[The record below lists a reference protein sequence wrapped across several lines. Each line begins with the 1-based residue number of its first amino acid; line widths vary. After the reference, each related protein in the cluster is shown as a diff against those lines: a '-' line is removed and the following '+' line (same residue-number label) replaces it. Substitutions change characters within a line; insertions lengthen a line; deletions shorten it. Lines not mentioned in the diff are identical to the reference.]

1 MSRQESN
8 IQTMLGVF
16 EAVEHRDLERMLVL
30 CVPDVEFHW
39 PKSLPYGR
47 EVNTLASRGLGWGEI
62 WAPLQPTA
70 AERRLDPRVVAASDT
85 EVVVQWMQRGLSPSG
100 ERFEGEVLGLYRLRD
115 GKLARAQMF
124 YFDSAAVARFLE
136 NSRNPRG
143 R

>member
-1 MSRQESN
+1 MTRPDSN

-16 EAVEHRDLERMLVL
+16 AAVEHRDQTRMLEL
-30 CVPDVEFHW
+30 CTPDVEFHW

-47 EVNTLASRGLGWGEI
+47 QVGTLTTRGPGWGDT
-62 WAPLQPTA
+62 WTPLQPTE
-70 AERRLDPRVVAASDT
+70 AERRLDPRVIAASET
-85 EVVVQWMQRGLSPSG
+85 EVVVHWMQRGLSPSG

-124 YFDSAAVARFLE
+124 YFDTVAVAQFL
-136 NSRNPRG
+136 SSAMVAG